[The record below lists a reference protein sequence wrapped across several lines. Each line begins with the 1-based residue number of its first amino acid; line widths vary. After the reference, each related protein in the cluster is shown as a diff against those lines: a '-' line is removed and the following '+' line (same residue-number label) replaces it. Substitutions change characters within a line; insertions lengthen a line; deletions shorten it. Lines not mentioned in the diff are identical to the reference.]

1 MLQEYIPRSREI
13 SPHEAIFDNE
23 LVWWC
28 TAPEDSDPPSPPPA
42 EQDPPSDDP
51 GADGGGDTGAPY
63 CTTGARHFIAIVG
76 SGSSATIE
84 YHGHASFAN
93 NTGGDNLRKR
103 IYWYLNGVRTIESN
117 NGTNSGTSD
126 SWSSTSNGQSNAQCR
141 TDDNTWSWRGR
152 FANLTQ
158 GGEENGALYYF
169 KSGALAMTSSTPTS
183 SDVEATTAGISC
195 NFVPNARH
203 STATAKLEYK
213 KTVDSTW
220 IQAGSTADTNGFSQ
234 VGITRGI
241 TGLTNSTQYDFR
253 LVLTRNSNNSTT
265 HTSATASFTTEAG
278 VATVSSVAATAVG
291 ITTATL
297 RGSVVHNNED
307 GALSWRYHTSDP
319 GTGDDTTGTEV
330 SYGSNPVTGN
340 TGTVSKGISSLTA
353 NTQYYFW
360 AIYEPT
366 ISGTKIFGSVLNF
379 TTQVDPGQQAA
390 DNDVLPIIRYDRKWG
405 VATTLFFVVPQ
416 NAGSSSDLIYD
427 GAAVWGAG
435 ETKITGIVYDD
446 DSTPTITAEANT
458 ASNPS
463 RVASTP
469 VYRLNLS
476 ASEMQHDELYI
487 TLTNAGTS
495 VRDISLYVR
504 THQMLGTV
512 DVDASSKA
520 TNTTAVKYTGNGT
533 GPAIDFIGGDGASM
547 DIRGIMGE
555 MVLLQ
560 GTNDNTGT
568 DSTHVEFS
576 NMTGVNTTA
585 DYYNGSIVMIV
596 GGTGVGQSRV
606 IIDYATTGIA
616 EVDTAFAVTPNGTSI
631 LLVVAGSR
639 AWNLKSGVTTGLASV
654 PTEVSNYGDKLDLV
668 FQRFAFKITQT
679 ATLQSWFDKDNSS
692 WATRTVA
699 DNGTTQSIAKL
710 A

>member
-28 TAPEDSDPPSPPPA
+28 TAPDDSDPPEPDPG
-42 EQDPPSDDP
+42 EQDPPPTDP
-51 GADGGGDTGAPY
+51 GPDGGGDTGAPY
-63 CTTGARHFIAIVG
+63 CTTGARHFIQMVG
-76 SGSSATIE
+76 SGSSATAE
-84 YHGHASFAN
+84 YHGHASHAN
-93 NTGGDNLRKR
+93 NTGGDNLRRR
-103 IYWYLNGVRTIESN
+103 IWWYLDGVRTITSS
-117 NGTNSGTSD
+117 NGTTTNTSS

-141 TDDNTWSWRGR
+141 SDDNTWSWRGR

-158 GGEENGALYYF
+158 GGEENGATPYF
-169 KSGALAMTSSTPTS
+169 KSHALAMTASTPTS
-183 SDVEATTAGISC
+183 SDVEATTSGISC

-203 STATAKLEYK
+203 STVTAKLEYK

-220 IQAGSTADTNGFSQ
+220 TQAGSTADTNGFTQ

-241 TGLTNSTQYDFR
+241 TGLTAETQYDFR
-253 LVLTRNSNNSTT
+253 LVLTRNSTNNTT
-265 HTSATASFTTEAG
+265 HISATASFTTIADL
-278 VATVSSVAATAVG
+278 ATVTTDAASSVG
-291 ITTATL
+291 HGTATL
-297 RGSVVHNNED
+297 NATVDHNTEN
-307 GALSWRYHTSDP
+307 GALSWRYILTGSYSAPPDDAQGTEVVFASNP
-319 GTGDDTTGTEV
+319 ITGDDSG
-330 SYGSNPVTGN
+330 SYG
-340 TGTVSKGISSLTA
+340 ISGLTA
-353 NTQYYFW
+353 GTGYTFW

-366 ISGTKIFGSVLNF
+366 VSGTEVFGSALTF
-379 TTQVDPGQQAA
+379 TTSANPIAEAALEDNMITQYVDAVYGATQVIYFTLRQPSATSS
-390 DNDVLPIIRYDRKWG
+390 NDFYTGTAPV
-405 VATTLFFVVPQ
+405 VATDSEVWLDGTSDGQLDNAITRQ
-416 NAGSSSDLIYD
+416 AGSIVGNMVYKFTLS
-427 GAAVWGAG
+427 AAQATASVTDIIIKDATATEVWRDHHIQVRTVQNLGQLNVNASNKG
-435 ETKITGIVYDD
+435 TN
-446 DSTPTITAEANT
+446 NT
-458 ASNPS
+458 A
-463 RVASTP
+463 VTF
-469 VYRLNLS
+469 
-476 ASEMQHDELYI
+476 
-487 TLTNAGTS
+487 
-495 VRDISLYVR
+495 
-504 THQMLGTV
+504 
-512 DVDASSKA
+512 
-520 TNTTAVKYTGNGT
+520 TGNGT
-533 GPAIDFIGGDGASM
+533 GPAIDYVGGDGASM

-616 EVDTAFAVTPNGTSI
+616 EVDTAFAVTPDGTSI

-699 DNGTTQSIAKL
+699 DNGTTQSISKL